1 MTERELSVLGPRP
14 AGDRGEREV
23 VPALERS
30 PCGCQE
36 TKPEVGNYGVRGV
49 LGEDGRGHGTCLE

>member
-14 AGDRGEREV
+14 TGYRGEREV

-30 PCGCQE
+30 PCHCQE
-36 TKPEVGNYGVRGV
+36 RKPEVGNYGVRGV
-49 LGEDGRGHGTCLE
+49 LGEDGKGWGACLE